1 MLAVGRNQRSHE
13 LDQFGRKE
21 WVERE
26 VVDRDRFAVVDLDL
40 LEFRLLEFVDEV
52 TLRQGT
58 RHSAGPRG
66 RVQEDLGR
74 ELLVA
79 DGEVGERELASG
91 A

>member
-1 MLAVGRNQRSHE
+1 MLAVGRDHLSHE

-40 LEFRLLEFVDEV
+40 LECRLLEFVDEV
-52 TLRQGT
+52 TLRQGA

-74 ELLVA
+74 EFLVA
-79 DGEVGERELASG
+79 DGEVGEGELASG